1 MRKSSACAASSSAM
15 LAVTALFWPLSAGA
29 VSIQE
34 FPGVFAGTGPNVIT
48 LGPDGALWYTEFGS
62 GKIGRIS
69 TAGVVTEFATP
80 ANSTPYGIATG
91 SDGALWITD
100 QLSPKIRR
108 MTTAGVITEFTV
120 PSGNSTSGITRG
132 ADGNIWFTEQT
143 AASIGRITPAGAIL
157 ELPVSAAVG
166 TPTGP
171 YAGYSLVTSANGAP
185 TTITTGPDGLMWF
198 TEKGA
203 AKIGRLN
210 PDSST
215 TEFAISGSAI
225 GITAGPDGALWFVE
239 EGANKI
245 GRVTTTGAVTEFAV
259 PTANSLPFAIAA
271 GPDGALWFAE
281 FGANKIGRITTAGA
295 ITEFAVPSPNS
306 SVYTIVNGPDQ
317 ALWFTESDANRIG
330 RLDPAADSSPLVSAV
345 LPTSRSVSVGAT
357 ATAFATLINS
367 ATTSATGCG
376 IVATTPVA
384 ANFSF
389 QATNSA
395 TNAAIG
401 SPNTPVNVAAGAAQS
416 FIISFT
422 TTAAFTPTDTALG
435 FSCAGVPAASS
446 NVGLN
451 TILLSAS
458 ASPVPDVVALVATA
472 SNDGILSI
480 QGTAGSGAFA
490 VATVNVGTTGVITAI
505 ADTGPVLLPVA
516 VSICQTNPTT
526 GQCLSAPGASA
537 TTTVNANETPT
548 FAVFATASGAVP
560 FAPASNRIFVHLKD
574 GNGVVRGA
582 TSVALRTQ

>member
-1 MRKSSACAASSSAM
+1 MRKSSAWAALSSAT
-15 LAVTALFWPLSAGA
+15 LAAVALFWPLSAGA

-34 FPGVFAGTGPNVIT
+34 FPGVLAGTGPNVIT

-62 GKIGRIS
+62 SKIGRIS

-80 ANSTPYGIATG
+80 PNSTPYGIATG

-108 MTTAGVITEFTV
+108 MTTAGVVTEFAI
-120 PSGNSTSGITRG
+120 PSGNTTSGITRG
-132 ADGNIWFTEQT
+132 VDGNIWFTEQT
-143 AASIGRITPAGAIL
+143 TASIGRITPAGAIQ
-157 ELPVSAAVG
+157 ELPISAAS
-166 TPTGP
+166 GP
-171 YAGYSLVTSANGAP
+171 VSPYMGYSLVTSANGAP
-185 TTITTGPDGLMWF
+185 TTITAGPDGLMWF
-198 TEKGA
+198 TEKGV

-210 PDSST
+210 ADSST

-225 GITAGPDGALWFVE
+225 GITSGPDGALWFVE
-239 EGANKI
+239 EGASKI
-245 GRVTTTGAVTEFAV
+245 GRATTAGAVTEFAV
-259 PTANSLPFAIAA
+259 PTANSLPFAIAT

-281 FGANKIGRITTAGA
+281 FGAGKIGRITTGGA
-295 ITEFAVPSPNS
+295 ITEFPVPSPNS

-330 RLDPAADSSPLVSAV
+330 RLDPAANPSPLVSAV
-345 LPTSRSVSVGAT
+345 LPTSRSVTVGST

-367 ATTSATGCG
+367 ATTPATGCG

-490 VATVNVGTTGVITAI
+490 VATVNVGAAGAITAV

-516 VSICQTNPTT
+516 VTICQTNPTT
-526 GQCLSAPGASA
+526 GQCLAAPGPSA